1 MHKSDLKRRTD
12 VDTSNLATKSGL
24 ASLKAVVGI
33 IDIDKV
39 KNVLADLNKLDNVV
53 NNVVVEKTVHDKMV
67 IRIPLSYQVLV
78 N

>member
-1 MHKSDLKRRTD
+1 M
-12 VDTSNLATKSGL
+12 V
-24 ASLKAVVGI
+24 SLKAVVGV

-39 KNVLADLNKLDNVV
+39 KNVLSDLNKLDNVV
-53 NNVVVEKTVHDKMV
+53 NNVVVVEKTVHDKMV

>member
-1 MHKSDLKRRTD
+1 M
-12 VDTSNLATKSGL
+12 